1 MKKRVLLLLLI
12 LFLLSGCNTQ
22 YVYDES
28 YYYDQDTWDIE
39 ASVLNGRP
47 FTEENSIYDKDEDN
61 KIRHLYLTVQTGVNR
76 ELDKEYSF
84 ADLNN
89 YTDSELLEDEQ
100 PFCNVIMSEGT
111 ESSAMGLSLFGFG
124 ETEANGQITIK
135 GNTEKIRLR
144 SYQIKLYDRGGTWS
158 DMKTINLVKNRN
170 DLSRMKQKL
179 GFDLLEELDN
189 IGSLRTGF
197 VRLFVQDTT
206 TDGPMAYRDLGIYT
220 FIEQPNTAYLSA
232 HGLDI
237 NASLYRAENFDF
249 TRHSEQLLEK
259 TDSAYNRAAFE
270 EVLNIRNADT
280 HEKLL
285 QMLNLLQD
293 ETVPIGD
300 LMGRFF
306 NEENLLTY
314 AAVNILLSNYDAFAQ
329 EYLLYSP
336 QNSLTWY
343 LMPSSFEDA
352 LYHLVGK
359 DEQKIPASFE
369 GLGFL
374 YNNLLYRR
382 YLTVPGN
389 LEKLLSTVE
398 EVREV
403 LTAEWIGQQTLTYQ
417 KSILKFLYSVPE
429 IGLLPRAATYVEPY
443 IASFPNIVE
452 YNYQALLKNSLLP
465 NAPTITKVER
475 NGEGATFSYV
485 TDDPQAGRVTSYYLE
500 ISTSADFQVL
510 LFTSELTFADKIK
523 VVNLP
528 QVTSF
533 VRIVAKDQTGQTQTS
548 SNIVED
554 VKGDTYYGCVVLERR
569 VGE

>member
-1 MKKRVLLLLLI
+1 MKKRVLLLLLL
-12 LFLLSGCNTQ
+12 LFVLSGCNTH

-28 YYYDQDTWDIE
+28 YYYDQNTWDIKD
-39 ASVLNGRP
+39 SVLNGRA
-47 FTEENSIYDKDEDN
+47 FSEEISIYDKDEDGS
-61 KIRHLYLTVQTGVNR
+61 IRHLYLTIQTGVNR

-89 YTDSELLEDEQ
+89 YTDSELLEGEE

-111 ESSAMGLSLFGFG
+111 EDSAMGLSLFGFG
-124 ETEANGQITIK
+124 ETDANGKITIK
-135 GNTEKIRLR
+135 GNTERIRLR
-144 SYQIKLYDRGGTWS
+144 SYQIKLYDRGGTWN

-179 GFDLLEELDN
+179 GFDLLEELKN

-197 VRLFVQDTT
+197 VRLFVQDSTAE
-206 TDGPMAYRDLGIYT
+206 GPMAYRDLGIYT
-220 FIEQPNTAYLSA
+220 YIEQPNNAYLSA
-232 HGLDI
+232 HGLDT
-237 NASLYRAENFDF
+237 NGSLYRAEDFNF
-249 TRHSEQLLEK
+249 TRYPERLFDKSDSEYDRE
-259 TDSAYNRAAFE
+259 AFE
-270 EVLNIRNADT
+270 EILNIRNADT

-285 QMLNLLQD
+285 KMLDLLQD
-293 ETVPIGD
+293 ETVPMEE
-300 LMGRFF
+300 LLGRYF
-306 NEENLLTY
+306 NEDNLLTY
-314 AAVNILLSNYDAFAQ
+314 AAVNILLSNYDAFVE

-352 LYHLVGK
+352 LIHKVGR
-359 DEQKIPASFE
+359 DDHRIPASFE
-369 GLGFL
+369 GVGFL

-398 EVREV
+398 DVREV
-403 LTAEWIGQQTLTYQ
+403 LTADWIGQQTLIYQ

-429 IGLLPRAATYVEPY
+429 IGLLPRAATYVESY
-443 IASFPNIVE
+443 IASFPEIVE
-452 YNYQALLKNSLLP
+452 YNYQALLRNAKLP
-465 NAPTITKVER
+465 DAPIITKVER
-475 NGEGATFSYV
+475 TGEGATFTFV
-485 TDDPQAGRVTSYYLE
+485 TDNPQSGRVTKYHLE
-500 ISTSADFQVL
+500 VSTSAEFQAIL
-510 LFTSELTFADKIK
+510 YTSEPTFAGEIR
-523 VVNLP
+523 VESLP

-533 VRIVAKDQTGQTQTS
+533 VRIVATDQDGQIQTS

-554 VKGDTYYGCVVLERR
+554 GKGETYYGCVVMERR

>member
-1 MKKRVLLLLLI
+1 MKKRVLLLLLLI
-12 LFLLSGCNTQ
+12 FVLSGCNTQ

-28 YYYDQDTWDIE
+28 YYYDQDSWDIKD
-39 ASVLNGRP
+39 SVLNGRP
-47 FTEENSIYDKDEDN
+47 FNEEISIYEKDEDGS
-61 KIRHLYLTVQTGVNR
+61 IRHLYLTIQTGVNR

-89 YTDSELLEDEQ
+89 YTDSELVEGEE

-111 ESSAMGLSLFGFG
+111 ESSSMGLSLFGFG
-124 ETEANGQITIK
+124 ETDANGKITIK
-135 GNTEKIRLR
+135 GNTERIRLR
-144 SYQIKLYDRGGTWS
+144 SYQIKLYDRGGTWN

-179 GFDLLEELDN
+179 GFDLLEELEN

-197 VRLFVQDTT
+197 VRLFVHDTT
-206 TDGPMAYRDLGIYT
+206 SEGSTAYQDLGIYT
-220 FIEQPNTAYLSA
+220 YIEQPNTTYLSA
-232 HGLDI
+232 HGLDT
-237 NASLYRAENFDF
+237 NGSLYRAEDF
-249 TRHSEQLLEK
+249 KFSRYPEQLREK
-259 TDSAYNRAAFE
+259 TDSSYDLDAFE
-270 EVLNIRNADT
+270 EILNIRNADT

-285 QMLNLLQD
+285 KMLDVLQD
-293 ETVPIGD
+293 ETVAMED
-300 LMGRFF
+300 LLGRYF

-314 AAVNILLSNYDAFAQ
+314 AAVNILLSNYDALME

-352 LYHLVGK
+352 FIHKVGK
-359 DEQKIPASFE
+359 DDQKIPASFE
-369 GLGFL
+369 GVGFL

-398 EVREV
+398 DVREV
-403 LTAEWIGQQTLTYQ
+403 LTADWIGQQTLIYQ

-443 IASFPNIVE
+443 IASFPEIVE
-452 YNYQALLKNSLLP
+452 YNYQALLRNSQLP
-465 NAPTITKVER
+465 DTPIITKAER
-475 NGEGATFSYV
+475 NGEGATFTFV
-485 TDDPQAGRVTSYYLE
+485 TDNPQSGRVTQYHLE
-500 ISTSADFQVL
+500 ISSSPDFQVI
-510 LFTSELTFADKIK
+510 LFASAPTFAGQIS
-523 VVNLP
+523 VENLP
-528 QVTSF
+528 SVTTF
-533 VRIVAKDQTGQTQTS
+533 ARIVATDQTGQTQTS
-548 SNIVED
+548 SNVVED
-554 VKGDTYYGCVVLERR
+554 TKGDTYYGCVVMERR

>member
-1 MKKRVLLLLLI
+1 MKKRVLLLLLL
-12 LFLLSGCNTQ
+12 LFVLSGCNTQ
-22 YVYDES
+22 FVYDES

-47 FTEENSIYDKDEDN
+47 FTEENSIYDKDEDGS
-61 KIRHLYLTVQTGVNR
+61 IRHLYLTIQAGVNR

-89 YTDSELLEDEQ
+89 YTDSELLEGEE
-100 PFCNVIMSEGT
+100 PFCNVIMTEGT

-124 ETEANGQITIK
+124 ETDANGKITIK
-135 GNTEKIRLR
+135 GNTERIRLR
-144 SYQIKLYDRGGTWS
+144 SYQIKLYDRGGTWN
-158 DMKTINLVKNRN
+158 DMKTINLVKNRS

-179 GFDLLEELDN
+179 GFDLLEELEN

-197 VRLFVQDTT
+197 VRLFVQDSTA
-206 TDGPMAYRDLGIYT
+206 DGPMAYRDLGIYT
-220 FIEQPNTAYLSA
+220 YIEQPNNAYLSA

-237 NASLYRAENFDF
+237 NGSLYRAEDFDF
-249 TRHSEQLLEK
+249 SRYPERLMDK
-259 TDSAYNRAAFE
+259 TDSEYDQVAFE
-270 EVLNIRNADT
+270 EVLNIRNADN

-285 QMLNLLQD
+285 QMLDLLED
-293 ETVPIGD
+293 ETIPIEE
-300 LMGRFF
+300 LLGRYF

-314 AAVNILLSNYDAFAQ
+314 AAVNILLSNYDAFVE

-352 LYHLVGK
+352 LIHKVGR
-359 DEQKIPASFE
+359 DDQKIPTSFE

-382 YLTVPGN
+382 YLTAPGN
-389 LEKLLSTVE
+389 LEKLLDTVE

-429 IGLLPRAATYVEPY
+429 IGLLPKAATYVEPY
-443 IASFPNIVE
+443 IASFPEIVE
-452 YNYQALLKNSLLP
+452 YNYQALLKNSQQP

-475 NGEGATFSYV
+475 SGEGATFSYIA
-485 TDDPQAGRVTSYYLE
+485 DNPQSGRVTNYHLE
-500 ISTSADFQVL
+500 ISTSAEFQVL
-510 LFTSELTFADKIK
+510 LFSSEPTFADKIFVEK
-523 VVNLP
+523 LP

-533 VRIVAKDQTGQTQTS
+533 VRIVAKDQDGQIQTS
-548 SNIVED
+548 SNIAED
-554 VKGDTYYGCVVLERR
+554 VKGDTYYGCVVMERR